1 MIANIISTGNYIKD
15 LTLNIG
21 GLEIE
26 LRTVFSLTV
35 IRTFYLRAGC
45 YF

>member
-1 MIANIISTGNYIKD
+1 MIANIISTGTSIKD

-26 LRTVFSLTV
+26 LRTVFSPTV